1 MEVRVGIAIA
11 VLIVLT
17 GCISGAKKTART
29 DAQTTSRIELCT
41 QRFVDRIK
49 GDRGPNIRS
58 YVKRTYCGPF
68 ARNGWV
74 YADGTLSIKAHLS
87 VLNGG
92 SCKAVST
99 TPGGRTT
106 TIPCDPRPLHPLE
119 CAVLHYVR
127 RNEVRAYIRT
137 LQRSQSVKCDDGTPL
152 DKLGVP

>member
-17 GCISGAKKTART
+17 GCNSGAKKTART

-106 TIPCDPRPLHPLE
+106 TMAFLIFSIRFARLRPRVRGWSRRCSPRAIFTC
-119 CAVLHYVR
+119 CAGTS
-127 RNEVRAYIRT
+127 NPTA
-137 LQRSQSVKCDDGTPL
+137 RSK
-152 DKLGVP
+152 